1 MTFVISG
8 VVRSTGAVIP
18 PLIILFIS
26 MWLLRIP
33 FAYLLVNSWG
43 ADAIWWS
50 FPLGALASMILSLAY
65 YRLGNWKNA
74 HMLKTGVAPNIVQD
88 ATPVTPVAIIT
99 E

>member
-1 MTFVISG
+1 
-8 VVRSTGAVIP
+8 
-18 PLIILFIS
+18 

-33 FAYLLVNSWG
+33 FAYLLVDSWG
-43 ADAIWWS
+43 ADAVWWS

-74 HMLKTGVAPNIVQD
+74 HMLKDGPATHIARDVAPI
-88 ATPVTPVAIIT
+88 TPVAIIA